1 LEEDLRDEI
10 SAEARDLVAW
20 VLTWTSIWRVS
31 VEVSRE
37 AYAEVEAELEETART
52 QFEVIAVPSEE
63 EAEEANRTAARFA
76 MTFWDHC
83 HEEEVWEEYHGEEAA
98 EEGCREVEEVV
109 VLLLNLMTR
118 NPNSILPD
126 HHAQNYQD
134 HCFREPQGNPYP
146 DSGTDPMPML
156 QSRHQ

>member
-1 LEEDLRDEI
+1 M
-10 SAEARDLVAW
+10 EA
-20 VLTWTSIWRVS
+20 
-31 VEVSRE
+31 SRE
-37 AYAEVEAELEETART
+37 AYAVVEAELEETARIH
-52 QFEVIAVPSEE
+52 FEVIAVPSEGA
-63 EAEEANRTAARFA
+63 AEEENRTAAHFA

-83 HEEEVWEEYHGEEAA
+83 HEVEAWEEYRGEEEEA
-98 EEGCREVEEVV
+98 EERCHAVEEEV

-118 NPNSILPD
+118 NPNSILLLPD

-146 DSGTDPMPML
+146 DSGTYPMPML